1 MDNLPSSAPAPDFNP
16 HPEPLPAAPVGS
28 GPTTRRSAI
37 FSGSALLVVAALVA
51 VGGVTFA
58 VGRLTAPVAAAAAGG
73 GNGGGAFGNGARP
86 SGAPGFGRQG
96 GLGGAFGGGSGAL
109 SIRGTVTSSTAD
121 TLTVTLDSGTTVQI
135 PLNASTTYHSQVAG
149 SKTDVQSGKQVI
161 VQLNGLGGGGGGG
174 GGTASP
180 NPSAS
185 SRIGAAQDVT
195 VVSP

>member
-1 MDNLPSSAPAPDFNP
+1 MDNLPSSAPAPDFDP
-16 HPEPLPAAPVGS
+16 HPAPLPAASVGA

-58 VGRLTAPVAAAAAGG
+58 VGRLTAPVAAVAAAR
-73 GNGGGAFGNGARP
+73 GNGGAAFGNGARP

-96 GLGGAFGGGSGAL
+96 GLGGAFAGGSGGL
-109 SIRGTVTSSTAD
+109 SIRGTVTSVTAD
-121 TLTVTLDSGTTVQI
+121 TLTITVASGTTVQI
-135 PLNASTTYHSQVAG
+135 PLEASTTYHSQVAG

-161 VQLNGLGGGGGGG
+161 VQLNGLGGGGGAAGP
-174 GGTASP
+174 TASP
-180 NPSAS
+180 NIGAS
-185 SRIGAAQDVT
+185 SRIGPAQDVT